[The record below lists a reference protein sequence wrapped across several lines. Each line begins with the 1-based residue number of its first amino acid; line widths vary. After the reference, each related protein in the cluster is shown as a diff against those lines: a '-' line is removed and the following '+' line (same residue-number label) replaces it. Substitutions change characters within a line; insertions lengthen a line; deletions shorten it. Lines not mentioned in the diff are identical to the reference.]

1 MMSAV
6 CVVLYNYCKE
16 VRNEPASQVH
26 TNHISSVFKTQNKHC
41 TRHSTSTTQK
51 LKKQHI
57 PKNTMLH
64 TLQSTVKQFMTSTAS
79 YLYIIRQLEHLYKVF
94 SNEDRKCTLS
104 KVA

>member
-1 MMSAV
+1 MNLQV
-6 CVVLYNYCKE
+6 KCTQILYPVYLRYRTNIVLDTA
-16 VRNEPASQVH
+16 RQL
-26 TNHISSVFKTQNKHC
+26 
-41 TRHSTSTTQK
+41 

-79 YLYIIRQLEHLYKVF
+79 YLYITRQLEHLYKVF

-104 KVA
+104 KLA